1 MKAGVGNVHTF
12 QDLSWQAPLQFLCEV
27 PVRCAVFTPGKGLSH
42 TFPSQVHRARIEAL
56 ELSPYHCLWLHLHS
70 SPSLPCPSG
79 HWSFSASAGRNI
91 ILDSSSDKGAHYLVN
106 TLNIQHLVA

>member
-27 PVRCAVFTPGKGLSH
+27 PVRCAVFTPGKGLSQ

-56 ELSPYHCLWLHLHS
+56 ELSPYHACGCTFTL
-70 SPSLPCPSG
+70 PPPCPAPQDTG
-79 HWSFSASAGRNI
+79 ASVPLQA
-91 ILDSSSDKGAHYLVN
+91 A
-106 TLNIQHLVA
+106 TLSWTPPVTRELTT